1 MNSLSS
7 LDLQKTQLSSKL
19 HLVSISIPTLT
30 GIFFLPFFSLI
41 LVHFQPWLKKFRI
54 IVLSPTQITQMSV
67 YEISLTEKDE
77 PMLMTMRFCIVIVL
91 CMCYVYEVFAQQC
104 KEDEH
109 AISGMMLRGHTF
121 RTMRSSI
128 AFECHQACYN
138 DFRCHS
144 FNYVISEEVC
154 ELNNRTKEAR
164 PENFV
169 PNFERYYVRSN
180 KKRGEI
186 EREVALVLV
195 FIEGIWT
202 WYNYSL
208 SSVPLGSVPE
218 FPAETCKEI
227 KASEEGK
234 ATSGSYWLDSIIKG
248 KTLLVPCDMETA
260 GKKTRLLVFVD
271 ISVIKLDKALYYFGK
286 VDPCQVVLSY
296 NIWSL
301 SMRS

>member
-41 LVHFQPWLKKFRI
+41 LVNFQPWLKKFHI

-144 FNYVISEEVC
+144 FNYVISEELC

-169 PNFERYYVRSN
+169 PNSERYYVRSN

-202 WYNYSL
+202 W
-208 SSVPLGSVPE
+208 
-218 FPAETCKEI
+218 
-227 KASEEGK
+227 
-234 ATSGSYWLDSIIKG
+234 
-248 KTLLVPCDMETA
+248 
-260 GKKTRLLVFVD
+260 
-271 ISVIKLDKALYYFGK
+271 
-286 VDPCQVVLSY
+286 
-296 NIWSL
+296 
-301 SMRS
+301 

>member
-1 MNSLSS
+1 MGC
-7 LDLQKTQLSSKL
+7 
-19 HLVSISIPTLT
+19 V
-30 GIFFLPFFSLI
+30 IFFSSSFFFNSGAVSTMI
-41 LVHFQPWLKKFRI
+41 EKVRI
-54 IVLSPTQITQMSV
+54 IALSPTQITQMSV

-77 PMLMTMRFCIVIVL
+77 PMLMTMQFCIVIVL
-91 CMCYVYEVFAQQC
+91 CMCYVYEVFALQC

-186 EREVALVLV
+186 EREAALVLV
-195 FIEGIWT
+195 FIE
-202 WYNYSL
+202 
-208 SSVPLGSVPE
+208 
-218 FPAETCKEI
+218 
-227 KASEEGK
+227 
-234 ATSGSYWLDSIIKG
+234 
-248 KTLLVPCDMETA
+248 
-260 GKKTRLLVFVD
+260 
-271 ISVIKLDKALYYFGK
+271 VI
-286 VDPCQVVLSY
+286 
-296 NIWSL
+296 
-301 SMRS
+301 

>member
-1 MNSLSS
+1 M
-7 LDLQKTQLSSKL
+7 
-19 HLVSISIPTLT
+19 
-30 GIFFLPFFSLI
+30 
-41 LVHFQPWLKKFRI
+41 HFQPWLNKSRI
-54 IVLSPTQITQMSV
+54 IACSPAQVTQMSV

-164 PENFV
+164 QENFV
-169 PNFERYYVRSN
+169 PNSERYYVRSN
-180 KKRGEI
+180 KKRGKFQKKAAS
-186 EREVALVLV
+186 ALVL
-195 FIEGIWT
+195 IEVIWT
-202 WYNYSL
+202 W
-208 SSVPLGSVPE
+208 
-218 FPAETCKEI
+218 
-227 KASEEGK
+227 
-234 ATSGSYWLDSIIKG
+234 
-248 KTLLVPCDMETA
+248 
-260 GKKTRLLVFVD
+260 
-271 ISVIKLDKALYYFGK
+271 
-286 VDPCQVVLSY
+286 
-296 NIWSL
+296 
-301 SMRS
+301 

>member
-1 MNSLSS
+1 
-7 LDLQKTQLSSKL
+7 
-19 HLVSISIPTLT
+19 
-30 GIFFLPFFSLI
+30 
-41 LVHFQPWLKKFRI
+41 
-54 IVLSPTQITQMSV
+54 MSV

-77 PMLMTMRFCIVIVL
+77 PVLMTMGFCTVIVL
-91 CMCYVYEVFAQQC
+91 CMCYVYEVFAQQR

-154 ELNNRTKEAR
+154 ELNNRSKEAR

>member
-1 MNSLSS
+1 MCDKQVNSLSS

-30 GIFFLPFFSLI
+30 
-41 LVHFQPWLKKFRI
+41 FRI

-77 PMLMTMRFCIVIVL
+77 LMLMTMRFCIVIVL

-144 FNYVISEEVC
+144 FNYVISVELC
-154 ELNNRTKEAR
+154 EY
-164 PENFV
+164 F
-169 PNFERYYVRSN
+169 
-180 KKRGEI
+180 
-186 EREVALVLV
+186 
-195 FIEGIWT
+195 
-202 WYNYSL
+202 
-208 SSVPLGSVPE
+208 
-218 FPAETCKEI
+218 
-227 KASEEGK
+227 
-234 ATSGSYWLDSIIKG
+234 IIKY
-248 KTLLVPCDMETA
+248 DEYHRTA
-260 GKKTRLLVFVD
+260 IMHD
-271 ISVIKLDKALYYFGK
+271 YVIYQEPIK
-286 VDPCQVVLSY
+286 
-296 NIWSL
+296 
-301 SMRS
+301 

>member
-1 MNSLSS
+1 MVAGFTTNTAVIQTAS
-7 LDLQKTQLSSKL
+7 Q
-19 HLVSISIPTLT
+19 VSISIPTLT
-30 GIFFLPFFSLI
+30 GIFFLPLFSLI

-54 IVLSPTQITQMSV
+54 VVLSPTQITQMSV

-154 ELNNRTKEAR
+154 ELNNR
-164 PENFV
+164 
-169 PNFERYYVRSN
+169 SN

-186 EREVALVLV
+186 EREAALVLV
-195 FIEGIWT
+195 FIEVIWT
-202 WYNYSL
+202 W
-208 SSVPLGSVPE
+208 
-218 FPAETCKEI
+218 
-227 KASEEGK
+227 
-234 ATSGSYWLDSIIKG
+234 
-248 KTLLVPCDMETA
+248 
-260 GKKTRLLVFVD
+260 
-271 ISVIKLDKALYYFGK
+271 
-286 VDPCQVVLSY
+286 
-296 NIWSL
+296 
-301 SMRS
+301 